1 MKLWYILLE
10 KKNSDLYVIYDMQTK
25 GKCCCS
31 LYTIK
36 QLVEMGHSVYGY
48 RVINGKV
55 VIDECTINGEVRV
68 TKKVYDIDL
77 TKRSASTIVKGI
89 PLSREEKETI
99 KNKTIVKE
107 QQKKEEK
114 QRIAEEIKA
123 QKMLQLKKQEEVK
136 EIEKFRKNRKVFVPK
151 KNSLL
156 FVLKETKER
165 GSEYDSESIDVYE
178 VHIYGLDGLRKF
190 KAFQKEAMRYNCG
203 FMIDTEEIKRC
214 LERYGHYSTR
224 YSDSENLLHL
234 NSEITIAVGRDYVY
248 DYQNYYSD
256 TCYHYVFRESDGYSV
271 TEDKR
276 NYPTGSVADGGRLGG
291 ITNYLR
297 RLTFYNG

>member
-1 MKLWYILLE
+1 MKLYYIILE
-10 KKNSDLYVIYDMQTK
+10 RKGSDLFVIYDMQTK

-48 RVINGKV
+48 RVINGRA

-77 TKRSASTIVKGI
+77 TKRSASTIIKGI
-89 PLSREEKETI
+89 KLTKEEKESI
-99 KNKTIVKE
+99 RNNQKE
-107 QQKKEEK
+107 REEQKKEDIRRKKEDERIQK
-114 QRIAEEIKA
+114 QLQLKRQEEIKELERF
-123 QKMLQLKKQEEVK
+123 K
-136 EIEKFRKNRKVFVPK
+136 KNRKVFVPR

-165 GSEYDSESIDVYE
+165 ASEYDSESIDLFE
-178 VHIYGLDGLRKF
+178 VHIYGIEGLRKF

-203 FMIDTEEIKRC
+203 FMIDTEGIKKQ
-214 LERYGHYSTR
+214 LERYGHYTTR
-224 YSDSENLLHL
+224 YSDSTSLVHL
-234 NSEITIAVGRDYVY
+234 SSDITRAVGREYIY

-256 TCYHYVFRESDGYSV
+256 THYHYVFSESDGYNV
-271 TEDKR
+271 IGDKR

-291 ITNYLR
+291 MTRFLR
-297 RLTFYNG
+297 GLPFYKG